1 MNNETITKINSYLSF
16 NLGDEEFAVN
26 VSKVL
31 NILEMLKITEVPKS
45 PEYMK
50 GVINLRGTVLPVVDI
65 RVKFGM
71 TPTEYTNNT
80 CIVVMEIEMDNDSIQ
95 VGALVDS
102 VQAVL
107 EIEDSQIQPPPS
119 IGSKYKSEF
128 ICGMVKVDEKF
139 IMLLDME
146 KVFSAEEVI
155 SVKEKTEEGEVKIE
169 KKSQVKKEQE
179 KTEEG
184 EVKIEEKNQ
193 VKKEQIKKVKKK

>member
-1 MNNETITKINSYLSF
+1 MNAETITKINSYLSF

-31 NILEMLKITEVPKS
+31 NILEMLKITKVPKS

-50 GVINLRGTVLPVVDI
+50 GVINLRGTVLPIIDTRI
-65 RVKFGM
+65 KFGM

-80 CIVVMEIEMDNDSIQ
+80 CIVVMEIEMDNDIVQ
-95 VGALVDS
+95 IGALVDS

-107 EIEDSQIQPPPS
+107 ELEDSEIQPPPS

-128 ICGMVKVDEKF
+128 IYGMVKVDEKF

-146 KVFSAEEVI
+146 KVFSAEDVI
-155 SVKEKTEEGEVKIE
+155 MVKEKAAEGEGKIE
-169 KKSQVKKEQE
+169 DKEKS
-179 KTEEG
+179 
-184 EVKIEEKNQ
+184 
-193 VKKEQIKKVKKK
+193 KKK

>member
-1 MNNETITKINSYLSF
+1 MNDETITKINSYLSF

-50 GVINLRGTVLPVVDI
+50 GVINLRGTVLPVIDTRI
-65 RVKFGM
+65 KFGM

-80 CIVVMEIEMDNDSIQ
+80 CIVVMEIEMDNDIVQ

-102 VQAVL
+102 VQAVMEL
-107 EIEDSQIQPPPS
+107 EDSEIQPPPS

-128 ICGMVKVDEKF
+128 IYGMVKVEEKF

-146 KVFSAEEVI
+146 KVLSAEEVI
-155 SVKEKTEEGEVKIE
+155 MVKEKAAEGEDEIGEKE
-169 KKSQVKKEQE
+169 EAKNKKS
-179 KTEEG
+179 
-184 EVKIEEKNQ
+184 
-193 VKKEQIKKVKKK
+193 KKK

>member
-1 MNNETITKINSYLSF
+1 MNAETITKINSYLSF

-50 GVINLRGTVLPVVDI
+50 GVINLRGTVLPVVDTRI
-65 RVKFGM
+65 KFGM

-80 CIVVMEIEMDNDSIQ
+80 CIVVMEIEMDNDIVK

-102 VQAVL
+102 VQAVMEL
-107 EIEDSQIQPPPS
+107 EDSEIQPPPS

-128 ICGMVKVDEKF
+128 IYGMVKVDEKF

-155 SVKEKTEEGEVKIE
+155 MFKEKTEESEGELD
-169 KKSQVKKEQE
+169 KKEE
-179 KTEEG
+179 
-184 EVKIEEKNQ
+184 
-193 VKKEQIKKVKKK
+193 VKKKKSKKK